1 MRELSSPERPV
12 TTTSISFI
20 ARWVARAWSILNVLL
35 VFMFAIGASLRP
47 TGTEANLQQWIG
59 LALWPVGVAVGLLLA
74 WLHEAMGALLALSC
88 LIAFY
93 LWNLL
98 RAGSVPRGPFFFL
111 IAAPALVFLLA
122 ATLSRRK
129 AST

>member
-1 MRELSSPERPV
+1 V

-20 ARWVARAWSILNVLL
+20 ARWVARAWSVLNVIL

-47 TGTEANLQQWIG
+47 TGPVPNYQEWIS
-59 LALWPVGVAVGLLLA
+59 LALWPVGVAIGLLLA
-74 WLHEAMGALLALSC
+74 WLHEALGALLALSS

-98 RAGSVPRGPFFFL
+98 RTGSLPRGPFFFL

-122 ATLSRRK
+122 ATLSRRQP
-129 AST
+129 SS

>member
-1 MRELSSPERPV
+1 M

-74 WLHEAMGALLALSC
+74 WLHEALGALLALSC

-98 RAGSVPRGPFFFL
+98 RTGSVPRGPFFFL